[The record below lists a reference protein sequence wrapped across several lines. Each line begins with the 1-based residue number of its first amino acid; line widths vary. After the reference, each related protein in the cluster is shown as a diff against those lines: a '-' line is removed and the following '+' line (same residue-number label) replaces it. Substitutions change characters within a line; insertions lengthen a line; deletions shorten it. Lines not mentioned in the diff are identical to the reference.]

1 MVYRLEVR
9 GYYWQNTLVYRSA
22 IFCGPARAEVPGI
35 SASRSLPAG
44 RTTQSSNHYQDSK
57 ADVLA
62 GAASEKLLTIIYLS
76 AMNLIIQGLEVANYD
91 LRELAKL
98 AGADQIERI
107 TGEAFRLKN
116 AKQREHIAEYCA
128 EAELDFAFVEETT
141 RLADFGLVAMDMDST
156 LLAIESID
164 EIADMQG
171 IKPQVAEITQR
182 TMRGEIVFAESL
194 RQRTALL
201 AGLDQSALHEVYDN
215 RVRLSPGAEKMLQ
228 QMKSAG
234 LKTMVISGGFTFF
247 TDRIKTDFHFDYTA
261 ANRLEIVD
269 GKLTGKVLGEI
280 IGAGGKAVALEQA
293 RNELGL
299 KREQVIAIGDGANDL
314 KMMEAAGVSVAYH
327 AKPIVQEK
335 ATYALNHV
343 GLDGV
348 LNLFA

>member
-1 MVYRLEVR
+1 
-9 GYYWQNTLVYRSA
+9 
-22 IFCGPARAEVPGI
+22 
-35 SASRSLPAG
+35 
-44 RTTQSSNHYQDSK
+44 
-57 ADVLA
+57 
-62 GAASEKLLTIIYLS
+62 
-76 AMNLIIQGLEVANYD
+76 MNLVIQGLDIANYD

-116 AKQREHIAEYCA
+116 AKQREHIAEYCGK
-128 EAELDFAFVEETT
+128 AELDFAFVEED
-141 RLADFGLVAMDMDST
+141 RSLADFGLVAMDMDST

-182 TMRGEIVFAESL
+182 AMRGEIIFAESL
-194 RQRTALL
+194 RLRTALL
-201 AGLDQSALHEVYDN
+201 AGLDQRALHEVYEN
-215 RVRLSPGAEKMLQ
+215 RVRLNPGAEKMLQ
-228 QMKSAG
+228 QMKAAG
-234 LKTMVISGGFTFF
+234 IKTMVISGGFTFF
-247 TDRIKTDFHFDYTA
+247 TDRIKTDLHFDFTA
-261 ANRLEIVD
+261 ANTLEIVE

-314 KMMEAAGVSVAYH
+314 KMLDAAGVSIAYH

-335 ATYALNHV
+335 ATYSINHV